1 MPVTSVGFA
10 HSGSDFVLGSDSG
23 GLSQDT
29 ETASCQDLEE
39 GGKQWPSSTVK
50 GYPPQAQPSWKRGA
64 SRAGCCRRGDIG
76 VFMGRSSDLFQ
87 IDW

>member
-1 MPVTSVGFA
+1 MPVGFA
-10 HSGSDFVLGSDSG
+10 HSDFFLFGSDSG

-39 GGKQWPSSTVK
+39 GGKQWPSSKVK

-76 VFMGRSSDLFQ
+76 VFMGMGRSSDLFQ